1 MQRQKRAVAGGQ
13 ASGQDVGAVVPE
25 RRPEQEPQLHMASG
39 CKQVRGASPPAQGG
53 RPQMTA
59 DAPPAAVATSLG
71 SSKFPTIPHAEP
83 KQQEPGGEG
92 GSHETLTEEPIFLSQ
107 DREANGVVGNPEAWI
122 PGPALC
128 LPKLFHRS
136 RPAF

>member
-1 MQRQKRAVAGGQ
+1 MAGGQ
-13 ASGQDVGAVVPE
+13 AGRQDAGAVVPK
-25 RRPEQEPQLHMASG
+25 RCPEQEPQLHMASG
-39 CKQVRGASPPAQGG
+39 YKQVHGAPPPARGG

-71 SSKFPTIPHAEP
+71 SSKLPTIPHAEP

-92 GSHETLTEEPIFLSQ
+92 GGHETLTEEPIFLSQ
-107 DREANGVVGNPEAWI
+107 DREADGVVGNPEAWI

-128 LPKLFHRS
+128 LPELFHRS
-136 RPAF
+136 RSAF